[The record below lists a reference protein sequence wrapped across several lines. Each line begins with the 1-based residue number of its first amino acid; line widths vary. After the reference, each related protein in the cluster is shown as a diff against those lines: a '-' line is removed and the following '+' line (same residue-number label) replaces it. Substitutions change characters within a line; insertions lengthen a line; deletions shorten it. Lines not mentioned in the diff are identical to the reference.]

1 MVGVCLFES
10 VAIDDAGTIT
20 YRWSELRYEQLQ
32 ALRTEV
38 MEEIHSASKSMQSY
52 SLIQWTHG
60 HMQNVSLP
68 LLMPRVNDVCERCDW
83 GTPLRLAG
91 PFRGLTH

>member
-1 MVGVCLFES
+1 MVGVRLFES
-10 VAIDDAGTIT
+10 VAIDAGTIT

-32 ALRTEV
+32 ALRTEI

-52 SLIQWTHG
+52 SLIQWTHS

-68 LLMPRVNDVCERCDW
+68 LLMPRVNDVIRA
-83 GTPLRLAG
+83 PR
-91 PFRGLTH
+91 